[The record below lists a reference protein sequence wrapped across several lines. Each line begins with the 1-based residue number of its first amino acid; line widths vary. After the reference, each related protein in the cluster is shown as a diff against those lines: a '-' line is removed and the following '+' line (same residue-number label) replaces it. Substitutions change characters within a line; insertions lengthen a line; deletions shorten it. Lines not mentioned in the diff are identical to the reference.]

1 MKDRWYKS
9 TVNNDSRVVIIT
21 VNIRNAGCTLQFLE
35 SASRLEGFALCQ
47 VLIVDNNSGADDVSR
62 IRAAICR
69 FSNVELVEAQQNL
82 GYFGAAN
89 LGLQSFLVNHG
100 LPDWVIISNNDIVF
114 EDTRFLSRLFQKDPL
129 AVGMLAPAII
139 SALTQHDA
147 NPSIRHRPSQ
157 LRMLRYRL
165 WLSNYY
171 AMRFKQWLSPYVRR
185 VRYRFYQRTAPPA
198 GAVQRAIYAPHGA
211 FLIFSRQ
218 FFEAGGFIDTDF
230 FLYAEEFI
238 VAEMCRRLDLPIVH
252 DPELRVWHAEGQTLG
267 RKLSRSSYLHQRNG
281 FRYAWYRYQKS
292 YPELGP
298 PRVDIAGEGAA
309 AGPRSLTAE
318 GDVR

>member
-1 MKDRWYKS
+1 
-9 TVNNDSRVVIIT
+9 VNDLSPVLIIT
-21 VNIRNAGCTLQFLE
+21 VNFQNPDCTLQFLE
-35 SASRLEGFALCQ
+35 SASRLEGFARCQ
-47 VLIVDNNSGADDVSR
+47 FLIVDNNSGVDDVSR
-62 IRAAICR
+62 IRQAICE
-69 FSNVELVEAQQNL
+69 FSNVELVEARQNL
-82 GYFGAAN
+82 GYFGAASF
-89 LGLQSFLVNHG
+89 GLQHFLANHAM
-100 LPDWVIISNNDIVF
+100 PDWVIISNDDIVF
-114 EDTRFLSRLFQKDPL
+114 EDSRFLSRLFQKDPK
-129 AVGMLAPAII
+129 AVGMLAPSII

-165 WLSNYY
+165 WLSNYH
-171 AMRFKQWLSPYVRR
+171 ATRFKQWLSPYVRK
-185 VRYRFYQRTAPPA
+185 VRFRFYQRTPPPA
-198 GAVQRAIYAPHGA
+198 QAVQRAIYAPHGA

-238 VAEMCRRLDLPIVH
+238 VAEMCGRLRLPIIH
-252 DPELRVWHAEGQTLG
+252 DPELRVWHAEGRTLG

-281 FRYAWYRYQKS
+281 FRYVWFRYQES

-298 PRVDIAGEGAA
+298 SRIESPREGAA
-309 AGPRSLTAE
+309 TGPRSLAE

>member
-1 MKDRWYKS
+1 MNDRLRVLIV
-9 TVNNDSRVVIIT
+9 TVNF
-21 VNIRNAGCTLQFLE
+21 RNADCTLQFLA
-35 SASRLEGFALCQ
+35 SASRLEGFAHCQ
-47 VLIVDNNSGADDVSR
+47 ILIVDNNSGDGDFAR
-62 IRAAICR
+62 IKQAICG
-69 FSNVELVEAQQNL
+69 FSNVELVEARQNL
-82 GYFGAAN
+82 GYFGAAK
-89 LGLQSFLVNHG
+89 LGLQHFLVNQAM
-100 LPDWVIISNNDIVF
+100 PDWVIVSNNDIVF
-114 EDTRFLSRLFQKDPL
+114 EDTRFLSRLFQKDPM

-185 VRYRFYQRTAPPA
+185 VRYRFYQRTPPPA
-198 GAVQRAIYAPHGA
+198 EGVQCPIYAPHGA
-211 FLIFSRQ
+211 LLIFSRQ

-238 VAEMCRRLDLPIVH
+238 VAEMCLRLSLPIVH
-252 DPELRVWHAEGQTLG
+252 DPELRVWHAEGQTLE
-267 RKLSRSSYLHQRNG
+267 RKLSRSTYLHQRNG
-281 FRYAWYRYQKS
+281 FRYVWLRYQNS

-298 PRVDIAGEGAA
+298 LRVKGPGEGAA
-309 AGPRSLTAE
+309 TGPRALSPE